1 MATWPGTGTGLPLQ
15 GNVCAVT
22 WEGSGK
28 AVKAHRR
35 VLCRDGRCFAHVL
48 KPSTWSMATWPGA
61 GKGLPLQGNV
71 FAVTWEGSGKAVK
84 AHRRILCGDGLC
96 FVHVLKP
103 SKWSM
108 ATWPGA
114 GKGLPL
120 QGNVFAVTWESSG
133 KAVKAHRRVLCRDGP
148 CFAHVLKPS
157 KWSMATWPGAGKGLP
172 LQGNV
177 CAVTW
182 EGSGKAVKAHRGV
195 LMDRASRRFCH
206 PLNPLNGVWR
216 HGQAL
221 AQGCRCRATCV
232 R

>member
-1 MATWPGTGTGLPLQ
+1 MA
-15 GNVCAVT
+15 
-22 WEGSGK
+22 S
-28 AVKAHRR
+28 
-35 VLCRDGRCFAHVL
+35 
-48 KPSTWSMATWPGA
+48 
-61 GKGLPLQGNV
+61 
-71 FAVTWEGSGKAVK
+71 
-84 AHRRILCGDGLC
+84 
-96 FVHVLKP
+96 
-103 SKWSM
+103 
-108 ATWPGA
+108 A

-221 AQGCRCRATCV
+221 AQGLPLQGNVCAVTWEGSGKAVKAHLDDRRGCYVDSVA
-232 R
+232 

>member
-1 MATWPGTGTGLPLQ
+1 MATWPGAGKGLPLQGNVFAVTGGSSGKAVNGLWRHGQALAGLPLQ

-35 VLCRDGRCFAHVL
+35 VLCRDGPCFA
-48 KPSTWSMATWPGA
+48 
-61 GKGLPLQGNV
+61 
-71 FAVTWEGSGKAVK
+71 
-84 AHRRILCGDGLC
+84 
-96 FVHVLKP
+96 HVLKP

-133 KAVKAHRRVLCRDGP
+133 NAVKAHRRVLCRDGP

-182 EGSGKAVKAHRGV
+182 EGSGKAVKAHRRV
-195 LMDRASRRFCH
+195 LCRDGPCFARVLKPSKWSMATWPGAGKGL
-206 PLNPLNGVWR
+206 PL
-216 HGQAL
+216 
-221 AQGCRCRATCV
+221 QGTVCAVTWEGSGKAV
-232 R
+232 KAH